1 MASVVAVSVT
11 LSSWF
16 SGASAARPQSDNK
29 AAPRQ
34 GRRPDTQ
41 AVGGG
46 ELAMTTVATDELE
59 TLAIWQEPDLRDA
72 LPWYRAVAANRMP
85 AKFRIA
91 RHVPATLPPA
101 DAPEE
106 AWWVELDARTA
117 EFLDRWRRIR
127 AGEGTLPGGPPP
139 RPNLLDLCRVLT
151 QRMLRRCT
159 FCRWL
164 CRVDRSRGDKLGACR
179 LAGESRVSSYFH
191 HPGEELIYRGRR
203 GSGTIFFTSCNM
215 RCAFCQ
221 NGDISTDKDNGEPV
235 TARTLA
241 TMAWLLRREGCHN
254 INWVGGE
261 VTVHLHTIVEAIA
274 LLAELEPDDVDLRRA
289 LAVKADALP
298 LWPQRPEGACYAG
311 AFNAPMLWN
320 SNFFM
325 SEPALRILRVLM
337 DVWLPDLKFGPG
349 PCAVALARTP
359 WYWETVTGNLKAVRD
374 WGEDLTIR
382 HLVMPGHVECCTRP
396 VLEWIAATMPEVPV
410 NVMDQY
416 HPDNFCDPCSPKFDP
431 KYRALARRPMREE
444 VLQAFRYARGL
455 GLRFQALSYEKNT
468 TGLRV

>member
-1 MASVVAVSVT
+1 
-11 LSSWF
+11 
-16 SGASAARPQSDNK
+16 
-29 AAPRQ
+29 
-34 GRRPDTQ
+34 
-41 AVGGG
+41 
-46 ELAMTTVATDELE
+46 MTAETPDELE
-59 TLAIWQEPDLRDA
+59 ALAIWQESDLHDA

-91 RHVPATLPPA
+91 SHVPATLPLA
-101 DAPEE
+101 NAPEE
-106 AWWVELDARTA
+106 VWWAELNARTA
-117 EFLDRWRRIR
+117 EFLDLWQRIR
-127 AGEGTLPGGPPP
+127 AGGETLPGEPPP
-139 RPNLLDLCRVLT
+139 RPNLLDLCRALT

-179 LAGESRVSSYFH
+179 LAQESRVSSYFH

-221 NGDISTDKDNGEPV
+221 NGDISTDKDNGAPV

-254 INWVGGE
+254 VNWVGGE
-261 VTVHLHTIVEAIA
+261 VTIHLHTIVEAIT
-274 LLAELEPDDVDLRRA
+274 LLADLEPNETDVRRA

-298 LWPQRPEGACYAG
+298 LWPHRPERAQYAG

-325 SEPALRILRVLM
+325 SESALRILRVVM

-359 WYWETVTGNLKAVRD
+359 WYWETVTGNIKAVRD

-416 HPDNFCDPCSPKFDP
+416 HPDNFCDPHSPKFDP
-431 KYRALARRPMREE
+431 KYRPLARRPTREE
-444 VLQAFRYARGL
+444 ILQAFQYARRL
-455 GLRFQALSYEKNT
+455 GLRFETLSFERNA
-468 TGLRV
+468 TGLRL

>member
-1 MASVVAVSVT
+1 
-11 LSSWF
+11 
-16 SGASAARPQSDNK
+16 
-29 AAPRQ
+29 
-34 GRRPDTQ
+34 
-41 AVGGG
+41 
-46 ELAMTTVATDELE
+46 
-59 TLAIWQEPDLRDA
+59 
-72 LPWYRAVAANRMP
+72 
-85 AKFRIA
+85 
-91 RHVPATLPPA
+91 
-101 DAPEE
+101 
-106 AWWVELDARTA
+106 
-117 EFLDRWRRIR
+117 
-127 AGEGTLPGGPPP
+127 
-139 RPNLLDLCRVLT
+139 
-151 QRMLRRCT
+151 
-159 FCRWL
+159 
-164 CRVDRSRGDKLGACR
+164 
-179 LAGESRVSSYFH
+179 
-191 HPGEELIYRGRR
+191 
-203 GSGTIFFTSCNM
+203 
-215 RCAFCQ
+215 
-221 NGDISTDKDNGEPV
+221 
-235 TARTLA
+235 
-241 TMAWLLRREGCHN
+241 
-254 INWVGGE
+254 
-261 VTVHLHTIVEAIA
+261 
-274 LLAELEPDDVDLRRA
+274 
-289 LAVKADALP
+289 VKADALP

>member
-1 MASVVAVSVT
+1 
-11 LSSWF
+11 
-16 SGASAARPQSDNK
+16 
-29 AAPRQ
+29 
-34 GRRPDTQ
+34 
-41 AVGGG
+41 
-46 ELAMTTVATDELE
+46 MTTVATDELE